1 MNCKAVIFDLD
12 GTLLDTLK
20 DIADA
25 ANRTLTQYGYPTHP
39 HTAYTWLVGDG
50 ARELITRALPEQH
63 RHDDTIE
70 ACVAGF
76 ISDYNSNWDAATKV
90 YPGIIELIHKL
101 HRREI
106 KLSVVT
112 NKPHRFAKVMID
124 RYFDGITFDPIL
136 GQQDH
141 IPKKPHPQQALAAAE
156 QNDVKPSECIFIGDS
171 AVDMN
176 TAQRAGMTPV
186 GAAWGFRPVQELVNA
201 GAWKVIQNPLDL
213 IGLI

>member
-1 MNCKAVIFDLD
+1 
-12 GTLLDTLK
+12 
-20 DIADA
+20 
-25 ANRTLTQYGYPTHP
+25 
-39 HTAYTWLVGDG
+39 
-50 ARELITRALPEQH
+50 
-63 RHDDTIE
+63 
-70 ACVAGF
+70 
-76 ISDYNSNWDAATKV
+76 
-90 YPGIIELIHKL
+90 
-101 HRREI
+101 
-106 KLSVVT
+106 
-112 NKPHRFAKVMID
+112 MID

-213 IGLI
+213 LGLI